1 MSKKIVFIL
10 LMSTILLTG
19 CKSSEITSNKTPKVS
34 NPVKIS
40 TKAVAKISTADAKS
54 DTNTNIIVKNP
65 DKKDSI
71 KFPIIT
77 TEETKVTENINSIE
91 DSIDSALDSID
102 DAKELDLN

>member
-19 CKSSEITSNKTPKVS
+19 CKSSEITSSKTPTVA
-34 NPVKIS
+34 
-40 TKAVAKISTADAKS
+40 KAVAKISTADAKS
-54 DTNTNIIVKNP
+54 DTNANIIVNNP
-65 DKKDSI
+65 DKKDNI